1 MARKQGKSH
10 EINMY
15 SGAILPKLLQFTL
28 PLIGSSI
35 LQLVFNAADI
45 IVVGRWAGNNALA
58 AVGSNTAIINLLV
71 NLFVGL
77 SVGANLLAARFY
89 GADEKEGLHQLVHTS
104 MLLSLIAGFFL
115 AVVGICGAYA
125 ILVWMQSP
133 PEICGLATIYLRIY
147 FLGMPATMLYNFGAA
162 LLRAVGDTRRP
173 LGYLFIAGVVNVALN
188 LFFVIVCHLSVA
200 GVAMATAI
208 SQYISAVLVVRC
220 MILETGAVHLD
231 LRQLHIWSTRLK
243 QILQVGLPAGFQG
256 IMFSMSNIIIQSSIN
271 SFGEVVVAG
280 NAAASNIENFV
291 FVSLNAFYQANL
303 AFTSQNLG
311 AGRYDRVC
319 PILLWAQGCVA
330 TVGVVLGRLITFFG
344 PQLLRIYSDSPA
356 VITAGI
362 DRLTIVCA
370 TYALYGIM
378 EVMVGS
384 LRGLGYSIMPMLVS
398 LIGVCFFRLVWIFTV
413 FQLPE
418 FHTVQTVYW
427 SYPISWTLTFFA
439 HLTCFIWAVR
449 CLKRHSPPN
458 LLSNK
463 TPPE

>member
-1 MARKQGKSH
+1 MARNQGKSY

-15 SGAILPKLLQFTL
+15 NGAILPKLLQFTL
-28 PLIGSSI
+28 PLMGSSI

-45 IVVGRWAGNNALA
+45 IVVGRWAGDNSLA

-77 SVGANLLAARFY
+77 SLGANLLAARFY
-89 GADEKEGLHQLVHTS
+89 GADEKECLYQLVHTS

-115 AVVGICGAYA
+115 AAVGICGAHA
-125 ILVWMQSP
+125 ILIWMQSP
-133 PEICGLATIYLRIY
+133 PEVCGLATIYLRIY
-147 FLGMPATMLYNFGAA
+147 FLGMPATMLYNLGAA

-188 LFFVIVCHLSVA
+188 LFFVIVCRLNVA
-200 GVAMATAI
+200 GVAIATVI
-208 SQYISAVLVVRC
+208 SQCISAVLVVHC
-220 MILETGAVHLD
+220 MMSETGAVHLD
-231 LRQLHIWSTRLK
+231 LRQLRIWPIRLK

-256 IMFSMSNIIIQSSIN
+256 ILFSLSNIVIQSSIN

-291 FVSLNAFYQANL
+291 FVSLNSFYQANL

-311 AGRYDRVC
+311 AERYDRIC
-319 PILLWAQGCVA
+319 PILLWAQGCVI
-330 TVGVVLGRLITFFG
+330 TLGIVLGRLVTFFG
-344 PQLLRIYSDSPA
+344 PQLLSIYSDSPA
-356 VITAGI
+356 VISAGM
-362 DRLTIVCA
+362 DRLEIVCA

-398 LIGVCFFRLVWIFTV
+398 LVGVCLFRLVWIFKI
-413 FQLPE
+413 FQLPA
-418 FHTVQTVYW
+418 FHTIQTVYW
-427 SYPISWTLTFFA
+427 SYPLSWTLTFFA
-439 HLTCFIWAVR
+439 HLICFIWAIGR
-449 CLKRHSPPN
+449 LRRNTPSSS
-458 LLSNK
+458 LLS
-463 TPPE
+463 